1 MSKTKDLRKVIQTLL
16 LTVCGNVFFETAP
29 TDKLYPHIVWDIE
42 RIDLGDLHRDDLI
55 LDVDIWDRSSDAKAI
70 DDLADNVE
78 ALFNA
83 ANLPQQTILPAFFR
97 IDRKNAPDEDKKI
110 KHRVL
115 TFQVQ
120 NYVR

>member
-1 MSKTKDLRKVIQTLL
+1 MSKTKDLRKVIQSKLV
-16 LTVCGNVFFETAP
+16 TVCTDTFYETAP
-29 TDKLYPHIVWDIE
+29 ANKMYPHIVWNLE
-42 RIDLGDLHRDDLI
+42 RIDLGDLSRDDLI
-55 LDVDIWDRSSDAKAI
+55 LDVDIWDRDYDAKDI
-70 DDLADNVE
+70 DELADAVE
-78 ALFNA
+78 ALFNNS
-83 ANLPQQTILPAFFR
+83 NLPQTTILPTFFR